1 MSKKKFLIFPFL
13 VFGIH
18 FFNATV
24 SHMIVCV
31 NFSVKF
37 MYAVVWE
44 VTRLHNSGRKH
55 DSNNILLSLSNLKKQ
70 VQLLSKHKWSYFEF
84 FCIQTV

>member
-1 MSKKKFLIFPFL
+1 MCSKEIGTKMSEKKFFIFPFL

-37 MYAVVWE
+37 MYAVV
-44 VTRLHNSGRKH
+44 
-55 DSNNILLSLSNLKKQ
+55 
-70 VQLLSKHKWSYFEF
+70 
-84 FCIQTV
+84 